1 MAAAVMVLLML
12 WQSFTVFSSK
22 GVPGSKRLSGAP
34 YFAVPPPPP
43 AGPLLRVAFSSDLPG
58 QVCALADGAQVH
70 SGDWCLVA
78 TADGQRVG
86 RAARY
91 VLPALPVCRN
101 RAAGTVL
108 RRATET
114 EVRRAE
120 ELTRIERD
128 ALTFCRH
135 RAEEL
140 GLALRPVAA
149 VAPLDRSVLL
159 MTFAAEG
166 RIDYRPLLK
175 DIGRRTRRRVTLRQV
190 GVRDQAKGAGGWGPC
205 GRTLC
210 CSTFMTRFS
219 SVTIR
224 MAKAQNLSLSPSRIS
239 GMCGRLLCCLAHEAP
254 AAAER
259 APSPDAG
266 TAAPTN

>member
-1 MAAAVMVLLML
+1 
-12 WQSFTVFSSK
+12 
-22 GVPGSKRLSGAP
+22 
-34 YFAVPPPPP
+34 
-43 AGPLLRVAFSSDLPG
+43 LLRVAFSGDLPG
-58 QVCALADGAQVH
+58 QVCTLADGAQVG
-70 SGDWCLVA
+70 SGDWCVVA
-78 TADGQRVG
+78 TPDGQRIG
-86 RAARY
+86 RAARF
-91 VLPALPVCRN
+91 VLPAIPSCRE

-120 ELTRIERD
+120 ELTRVERD

-149 VAPLDRSVLL
+149 IAPLDRSVLL

-239 GMCGRLLCCLAHEAP
+239 GMCGRLLCCLAHEAVPGGNRPP
-254 AAAER
+254 AHD
-259 APSPDAG
+259 PGPV
-266 TAAPTN
+266 APTA

>member
-1 MAAAVMVLLML
+1 M
-12 WQSFTVFSSK
+12 
-22 GVPGSKRLSGAP
+22 
-34 YFAVPPPPP
+34 
-43 AGPLLRVAFSSDLPG
+43 RVAFSGNLPG
-58 QVCALADGAQVH
+58 QVCTLAAGAEVGA
-70 SGDWCLVA
+70 GDWCVVS
-78 TADGQRVG
+78 TTDGQRIG
-86 RAARY
+86 RVARY
-91 VLPALPVCRN
+91 LLPVLPVCRA

-108 RRATET
+108 RQATES

-120 ELTRIERD
+120 ELTRVERD

-140 GLALRPVAA
+140 GLALRPVTAI
-149 VAPLDRSVLL
+149 APLDRSVLL

-210 CSTFMTRFS
+210 CSTFMARFS

-239 GMCGRLLCCLAHEAP
+239 GMCGRLLCCLAHEAVPTGGKAP
-254 AAAER
+254 AEE
-259 APSPDAG
+259 SG
-266 TAAPTN
+266 NTAPTN

>member
-1 MAAAVMVLLML
+1 LNEAASAA
-12 WQSFTVFSSK
+12 Q
-22 GVPGSKRLSGAP
+22 
-34 YFAVPPPPP
+34 PPP
-43 AGPLLRVAFSSDLPG
+43 AGVLLRVAFSGDLPG
-58 QVCALADGAQVH
+58 QVCTLAEGAEVR
-70 SGDWCLVA
+70 SGDWCVVG
-78 TADGQRVG
+78 TSDGQRIG
-86 RAARY
+86 RAARF
-91 VLPALPVCRN
+91 VLPALPSCRG

-114 EVRRAE
+114 EIRRAE
-120 ELTRIERD
+120 ELIRVERD

-190 GVRDQAKGAGGWGPC
+190 GVRDQAKGAWGPC

-224 MAKAQNLSLSPSRIS
+224 MAQAQNLSLSPSRIS

-254 AAAER
+254 PAGER
-259 APSPDAG
+259 APAPDPAPV
-266 TAAPTN
+266 APPTN

>member
-1 MAAAVMVLLML
+1 LNGEAAAA
-12 WQSFTVFSSK
+12 QS
-22 GVPGSKRLSGAP
+22 
-34 YFAVPPPPP
+34 PPD
-43 AGPLLRVAFSSDLPG
+43 GLLLRVAFSGDLPG
-58 QVCALADGAQVH
+58 QVCTLAAGADVRA
-70 SGDWCLVA
+70 GDCCVVS
-78 TADGQRVG
+78 TTDGQRIG

-91 VLPALPVCRN
+91 LLPVLPAWRG

-120 ELTRIERD
+120 ELARVERD

-140 GLALRPVAA
+140 GLALRPVTA

-210 CSTFMTRFS
+210 CSTFMSRFS

-254 AAAER
+254 PPGER
-259 APSPDAG
+259 APAPDA
-266 TAAPTN
+266 APVPPAN